1 MRAVGKPASSALEDA
16 LCLDMDR
23 PVLQALLIYVLSLFW
38 GGVHVLGVSYVVLLL
53 VNATICLAHAF
64 VESRSRNQRFSARLS
79 RFGYPRI
86 DLPRVDL

>member
-16 LCLDMDR
+16 CFAWTWIA
-23 PVLQALLIYVLSLFW
+23 VLQALLIYVLSLFW
-38 GGVHVLGVSYVVLLL
+38 GGVHVLVVSYVVLLL

-64 VESRSRNQRFSARLS
+64 AESRSRNQRFSARLS